1 MKKKIKKLEKIII
14 IIFSII
20 TAIYSYFNLG
30 TENETSY
37 EMSNI
42 PEYSGKAYIEINN
55 NIPNFTDED
64 MNLEKDYYSTLKNGK
79 VRNGN
84 SKNLLGK
91 SK

>member
-42 PEYSGKAYIEINN
+42 PEYSGKAYIEI
-55 NIPNFTDED
+55 
-64 MNLEKDYYSTLKNGK
+64 S
-79 VRNGN
+79 RR
-84 SKNLLGK
+84 LLGENIEVTVPGK
-91 SK
+91 EKGFWASIRRLFGR